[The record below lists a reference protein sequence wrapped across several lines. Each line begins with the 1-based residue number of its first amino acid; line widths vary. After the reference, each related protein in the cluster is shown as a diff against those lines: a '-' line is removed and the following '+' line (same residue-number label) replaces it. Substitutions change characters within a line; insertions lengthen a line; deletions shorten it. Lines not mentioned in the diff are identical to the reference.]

1 VGPTQV
7 TSPTTRRPAS
17 GPSSDAS
24 DEGPLFDV
32 RIMGLPVA
40 LFLRTREHHDE
51 LVREFTLMAIR
62 ESATDVGSKPRTV
75 LPPRLRELV
84 DILGRRFEAST
95 SRADI
100 DLQAALERGDA
111 TVDLTYHVRTELV
124 AELVTSTEL
133 MADADEFCHQE
144 KLLTLPRDTA
154 MVAFSR
160 WYNEE
165 FLRQIDG
172 LAPMPWDGPLD

>member
-1 VGPTQV
+1 VQPTVGQRTPEAAEA
-7 TSPTTRRPAS
+7 PEAP
-17 GPSSDAS
+17 
-24 DEGPLFDV
+24 DEREQHDV

-40 LFLRTREHHDE
+40 LFLRTREHHEE
-51 LVREFTLMAIR
+51 LVRELTLMAIR

-100 DLQAALERGDA
+100 DLQAALERGDT
-111 TVDLTYHVRTELV
+111 TVDLTYHVHTDLAGELV
-124 AELVTSTEL
+124 MSTEL
-133 MADADEFCHQE
+133 MADADDFCRQE
-144 KLLTLPRDTA
+144 QLLTLPRDAA

-160 WYNEE
+160 WYNGE

-172 LAPMPWDGPLD
+172 LAPMPWDGPLN